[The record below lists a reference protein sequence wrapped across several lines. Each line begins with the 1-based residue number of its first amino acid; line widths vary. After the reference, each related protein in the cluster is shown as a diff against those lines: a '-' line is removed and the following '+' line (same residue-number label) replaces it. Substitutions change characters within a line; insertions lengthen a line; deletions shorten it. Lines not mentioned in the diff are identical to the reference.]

1 MNVFELFAKISL
13 DKSEYDQGLS
23 DAQDSAN
30 DFKDKF
36 NSGTK
41 QVTSG
46 LKSVGVGVGV
56 FAAVGTAA
64 FKAANGVSQNLDQID
79 KMSQKIGLS
88 AKAYQEWDYVLQING
103 SSIDSMTAGMKTLT
117 NKFDEAM
124 TGSKSATETF
134 ERLGLSMEDIQGL
147 SREDLLSEV
156 IFAFQDME
164 DSAERAALANDLF
177 GRSGMELAPL
187 FNSTKEETQ
196 GLIQQ
201 INDLGGVMSDDAV
214 KDGAAFQDSLTN
226 VKKAFEGAST
236 TLMEKLLPTITMLM
250 DKFTEF
256 VESGGLDAL
265 IDQLTALAP
274 VIMAV
279 VTAFAGFKIVS
290 GLISIIQGF
299 STVMG
304 VLNAVMLANP
314 IGLVI
319 AAIGALVAAFVYLWN
334 TSDSFRQFWIDVW
347 NAVKD
352 SFAKVVSWL
361 GSVFTEKI
369 PQMVGNV
376 INFFKEL
383 PQKALTWGK
392 DMIQNFIDG
401 IKSMIN
407 KVGDAVKSIGSKIK
421 GLIGFSEP
429 EDPESPLHDF
439 HTYAPDMMELFSS
452 GIKDNAS
459 LITDAISGSFNLQPQ
474 IRNAVGTVETTQGA
488 GMNGTFVIP
497 VYIGGDK
504 VDEYVLNAQDV
515 YNYRSG
521 GR

>member
-1 MNVFELFAKISL
+1 MNVFELFAKLSL

-30 DFKDKF
+30 DFQAKLTK
-36 NSGTK
+36 GTSQIK
-41 QVTSG
+41 NG
-46 LKSVGVGVGV
+46 LKDVGVGIGI
-56 FAAVGTAA
+56 FTAVGTAA

-103 SSIDSMTAGMKTLT
+103 SSIESMSTGMKTLT

-124 TGSKSATETF
+124 MGSKSATETF

-201 INDLGGVMSDDAV
+201 INDLGGVMSDEAV

-236 TLMEKLLPTITMLM
+236 TLLEKLIPTITMLM

-299 STVMG
+299 SVVMG
-304 VLNAVMLANP
+304 VLNTVLLANP
-314 IGLVI
+314 I
-319 AAIGALVAAFVYLWN
+319 
-334 TSDSFRQFWIDVW
+334 
-347 NAVKD
+347 
-352 SFAKVVSWL
+352 
-361 GSVFTEKI
+361 
-369 PQMVGNV
+369 
-376 INFFKEL
+376 
-383 PQKALTWGK
+383 
-392 DMIQNFIDG
+392 
-401 IKSMIN
+401 
-407 KVGDAVKSIGSKIK
+407 
-421 GLIGFSEP
+421 
-429 EDPESPLHDF
+429 
-439 HTYAPDMMELFSS
+439 
-452 GIKDNAS
+452 
-459 LITDAISGSFNLQPQ
+459 
-474 IRNAVGTVETTQGA
+474 
-488 GMNGTFVIP
+488 
-497 VYIGGDK
+497 
-504 VDEYVLNAQDV
+504 
-515 YNYRSG
+515 
-521 GR
+521 

>member
-30 DFKDKF
+30 DFKTKLTK
-36 NSGTK
+36 GTSQIK
-41 QVTSG
+41 DG
-46 LKSVGVGVGV
+46 LKDVGVGIGI
-56 FAAVGTAA
+56 FTAVGTAA

-103 SSIDSMTAGMKTLT
+103 SSIEAMSTGMKTLT

-124 TGSKSATETF
+124 MGSKSATETF

-201 INDLGGVMSDDAV
+201 INDLGGVMSDEAV

-226 VKKAFEGAST
+226 VKKAFEGASA

-256 VESGGLDAL
+256 VEDGGLDQL
-265 IDQLTALAP
+265 ISMLETLAP
-274 VIMAV
+274 VIAAV

-299 STVMG
+299 STVMS
-304 VLNAVMLANP
+304 VLNTVLLANP

-319 AAIGALVAAFVYLWN
+319 AAIAALVAAFIYLWN
-334 TSDSFRQFWIDVW
+334 TSDEFRNFWIDLW
-347 NAVKD
+347 NNVKD
-352 SFAKVVSWL
+352 AFSKVVNFL
-361 GSVFTEKI
+361 KTMFTEKI
-369 PQMVGNV
+369 PEMVNSV
-376 INFFKEL
+376 IDFFKQL
-383 PQKALTWGK
+383 PLMALQWGK
-392 DMIQNFIDG
+392 DLLDNFTQG
-401 IKSMIN
+401 IKDKIGN
-407 KVGDAVKSIGSKIK
+407 LKETLRGAADKVKDF
-421 GLIGFSEP
+421 LGFSEP
-429 EDPESPLHDF
+429 DEGPLSNF
-439 HTYAPDMMELFSS
+439 HTFAPDMMELFAS
-452 GIKDNAS
+452 GIKDNTS

-504 VDEYVLNAQDV
+504 IDEKIINAIDA
-515 YNYRSG
+515 YNYKSG